1 MADGQ
6 VYLPR
11 ESAIERANPN
21 EQEGDSRTANA
32 GEDCGSAL
40 AHSNPFIYRSIE
52 SEL

>member
-32 GEDCGSAL
+32 GEDCVSAK
-40 AHSNPFIYRSIE
+40 AQSNLR
-52 SEL
+52 L

>member
-6 VYLPR
+6 VYLPG

-32 GEDCGSAL
+32 GEDCVSA
-40 AHSNPFIYRSIE
+40 
-52 SEL
+52 